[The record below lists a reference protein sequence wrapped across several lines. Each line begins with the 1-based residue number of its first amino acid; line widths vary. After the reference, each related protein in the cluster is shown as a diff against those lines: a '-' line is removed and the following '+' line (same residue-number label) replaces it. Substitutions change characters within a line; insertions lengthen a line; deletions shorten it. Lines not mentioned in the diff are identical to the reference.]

1 MQNFGDILK
10 KKKMK
15 MKKKE
20 QNQRSCFVCS
30 VQSDL
35 KMLLLH
41 A

>member
-10 KKKMK
+10 KKEK
-15 MKKKE
+15 KKKE